1 MDRIVQKCAY
11 HGDKP
16 HDHPLKDPITKQPS
30 SDNLSKRKDI
40 SSPTNNTRSRSEA
53 MTEEKKEGSS
63 GSWAK
68 GMVDK
73 LAQKFGRS
81 SPMIE
86 CESEEVP
93 PPEGYLFKKGDRVV
107 LQSVRNKN
115 ITGTVKWVGQVKTSK
130 EVGSIPIKAV
140 GVETVSN
147 DNINYHFIYCLLG
160 CEN

>member
-1 MDRIVQKCAY
+1 MDRIVQKCTY
-11 HGDKP
+11 QGDKQ
-16 HDHPLKDPITKQPS
+16 HDHSLKDSITKQPT
-30 SDNLSKRKDI
+30 SDNLSKRDI
-40 SSPTNNTRSRSEA
+40 SSPANNTRSRSGA
-53 MTEEKKEGSS
+53 LIEEKKEGTS

-68 GMVDK
+68 GMVFK
-73 LAQKFGRS
+73 LAQKFAESG
-81 SPMIE
+81 PMIE

-115 ITGTVKWVGQVKTSK
+115 IPGTVRWVGQVKTSK
-130 EVGSIPIKAV
+130 EVGSIAIKAV